1 MTGEVLEEWDFVVE
15 AGKVREF
22 ARAVRDPTWQDAVPV
37 PPPTFPIV
45 ISADFIE
52 RLVTRHLDIDRSRTV
67 HGEERYEYFRPIR
80 IGDVL
85 HCRGRIVGDEVKTGR
100 RGGRMRVI
108 TAEVEF
114 AARDTGEPVC
124 RQTMVSIEK
133 EAAR

>member
-1 MTGEVLEEWDFVVE
+1 MTGDILEEWDFLVE

-22 ARAVRDPTWQDAVPV
+22 ARAVRDPASQDADPV

-45 ISADFIE
+45 ISSDFIE
-52 RLVTRHLDIDRSRTV
+52 RLVTKYLDIDRSRTV

-80 IGDVL
+80 VGDVL
-85 HCRGRIVGDEVKTGR
+85 HCTGRIVSDEVKTGR

-108 TAEVEF
+108 TAVVDF
-114 AARDTGEPVC
+114 RSRDGGEPVC

-133 EAAR
+133 EAA